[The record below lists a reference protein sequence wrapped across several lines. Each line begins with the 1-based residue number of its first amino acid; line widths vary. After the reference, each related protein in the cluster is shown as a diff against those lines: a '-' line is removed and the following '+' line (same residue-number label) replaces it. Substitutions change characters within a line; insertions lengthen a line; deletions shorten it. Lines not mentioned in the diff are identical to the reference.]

1 MLRRIPSLSLVFV
14 LALSL
19 SGCVAPDSVEDAA
32 KGAADTAANAVD
44 TARNLTGDAVEMVD
58 ALSNIEAGKISRLV
72 VRDAVTNEVI
82 TEITDQNA
90 INNALAG
97 MSGINSIAST
107 PEEPQEYLFEIWQP
121 ATILFGESSSETND
135 IMVLEI
141 VTFKGSEVI
150 RTTVSPLNLSLSFS
164 APDTAHR
171 LRALAQ

>member
-1 MLRRIPSLSLVFV
+1 MLRRIASLSLVFV

-32 KGAADTAANAVD
+32 KDAADTAANAVD
-44 TARNLTGDAVEMVD
+44 TARNLT

-150 RTTVSPLNLSLSFS
+150 RMTVSPLNLSLSFS